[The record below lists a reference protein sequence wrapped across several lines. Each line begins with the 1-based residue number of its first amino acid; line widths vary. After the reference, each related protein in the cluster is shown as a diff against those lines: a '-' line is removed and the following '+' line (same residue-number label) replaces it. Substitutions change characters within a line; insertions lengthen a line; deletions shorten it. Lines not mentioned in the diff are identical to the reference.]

1 MLASSPKWATRGYP
15 VLRVTCEHLD
25 ARLPSEDAGECST
38 QHTQQARTNTL
49 PMPAL
54 RLDGRD
60 VVARCASLPPYR
72 WTSRGRM
79 RGVGATCTAP
89 ATHGRPKHTSA
100 PEYGKIGAA
109 RAQRRRRSG
118 QKRRLSPR
126 RDRSLGVA
134 TAARRD
140 GPAIS
145 VRHNAPPPRKT
156 RATARRSA
164 GRAGDRHAPSIR
176 QGIEGA
182 ISRLV

>member
-1 MLASSPKWATRGYP
+1 MLASSPKGATRGYP

-25 ARLPSEDAGECST
+25 ARLPSEDAGFGENVL
-38 QHTQQARTNTL
+38 HTQQAHTNTL

-60 VVARCASLPPYR
+60 VVAPCSSLPPHR
-72 WTSRGRM
+72 RSSRGRM

-89 ATHGRPKHTSA
+89 TTHGRSKRTSA
-100 PEYGKIGAA
+100 PEYGTIGAA

-140 GPAIS
+140 GQAIL
-145 VRHNAPPPRKT
+145 VRHYAPPPRKT
-156 RATARRSA
+156 RATARAFR
-164 GRAGDRHAPSIR
+164 GPRG
-176 QGIEGA
+176 
-182 ISRLV
+182 